1 MSSKRTN
8 LESHIISVAKQLFI
22 EKGYVATS
30 MGDIAQQAGVTRPS
44 LHYYFSTKESMFQA
58 VFGSIVGS
66 LLPRS
71 EEILS
76 RPIPIME
83 RLELIVGEYLELF
96 KSNPS
101 LPQFLCG
108 EIRRNADHL
117 VEEAKLCRLDEFGEI
132 IRLYLGQEMAAG
144 NIRTVPIHIVF
155 MSIYSSLT
163 FPFLARELLVHLF
176 LEGNQARFEPFLQEW
191 KLYIMDSL
199 RALLCKDAPGA
210 AAC

>member
-1 MSSKRTN
+1 MSHKRTSH
-8 LESHIISVAKQLFI
+8 ESHIISVAKEMFI

-30 MGDIAQQAGVTRPS
+30 MGDIAQKAGVTRPS

-66 LLPRS
+66 LLPKS
-71 EEILS
+71 EEILQ

-83 RLELIVGEYLELF
+83 RLALIVDAYLELF
-96 KSNPS
+96 RSTPS

-108 EIRRNADHL
+108 EFRRNADHL
-117 VEEAKLCRLDEFGEI
+117 VEEAKLCRLNEFGEM
-132 IRLYLGQEMAAG
+132 IRRYLGQEMALG

-155 MSIYSSLT
+155 TSIYSSLS

-176 LEGNQARFEPFLQEW
+176 LEGVQERFEPFLLEW
-191 KLYIMDSL
+191 KQYIMSSL
-199 RALLCKDAPGA
+199 RSLLCQPTTA
-210 AAC
+210 